1 MPDVIPQDQ
10 ARTRAGY
17 DAVADRYA
25 ALLPDLRAESRL
37 DVALLDEL
45 AARWSDGPGG
55 PLLDVGCGTGRVA
68 AHLAAGG
75 VDVLGADLSPG
86 MVAAARRAHP
96 GLTFLVAAA
105 DALPLPD
112 ACAGGVLAWYSL
124 IHTAPEGLAAVV
136 AELRRVARRGAPLL
150 AAFQAGHGERDE
162 VAGAYGTDVTLAV
175 HRHDPGRLAALLVA
189 GGFDVRARVERAAE
203 GRERQPQAAL
213 LATAR

>member
-1 MPDVIPQDQ
+1 MIPQDQ

-68 AHLAAGG
+68 AHLAASG

-96 GLTFLVAAA
+96 GLPFLVAAA

-112 ACAGGVLAWYSL
+112 ACAGGVLAWYSV
-124 IHTAPEGLAAVV
+124 IHTAPAGLAAVV
-136 AELRRVARRGAPLL
+136 AVLVWASGTVGVPASAATIPGA
-150 AAFQAGHGERDE
+150 
-162 VAGAYGTDVTLAV
+162 VTAV
-175 HRHDPGRLAALLVA
+175 SVVPDDPAPGQSVRL
-189 GGFDVRARVERAAE
+189 D
-203 GRERQPQAAL
+203 
-213 LATAR
+213 

>member
-1 MPDVIPQDQ
+1 M
-10 ARTRAGY
+10 
-17 DAVADRYA
+17 
-25 ALLPDLRAESRL
+25 
-37 DVALLDEL
+37 LDEL

-68 AHLAAGG
+68 AHLAASG

-96 GLTFLVAAA
+96 GLPFLVAAA

-112 ACAGGVLAWYSL
+112 ACAGGVLAWYSV
-124 IHTAPEGLAAVV
+124 IHTAPAGLAAVV
-136 AELRRVARRGAPLL
+136 AELRRVARPGAPLL

-203 GRERQPQAAL
+203 GRERRPQAAL